1 MFIDTIGIILNFG
14 KTQVYETS
22 VKSPMI
28 VFETMIETMAETNIR
43 IERITNFWNCFITEL
58 VSLQV
63 DDLDVSPTA
72 FAYDFYAL
80 II

>member
-1 MFIDTIGIILNFG
+1 MIFIHILIFSLSVETPYHPGLYLVETMFIDTIGIILNFG

-43 IERITNFWNCFITEL
+43 IERITNF
-58 VSLQV
+58 
-63 DDLDVSPTA
+63 
-72 FAYDFYAL
+72 
-80 II
+80 

>member
-1 MFIDTIGIILNFG
+1 MILIHILIFSLSVETPDHPGLYLVETMFIDTIGILLNFG

-43 IERITNFWNCFITEL
+43 IERITNF
-58 VSLQV
+58 
-63 DDLDVSPTA
+63 
-72 FAYDFYAL
+72 
-80 II
+80 